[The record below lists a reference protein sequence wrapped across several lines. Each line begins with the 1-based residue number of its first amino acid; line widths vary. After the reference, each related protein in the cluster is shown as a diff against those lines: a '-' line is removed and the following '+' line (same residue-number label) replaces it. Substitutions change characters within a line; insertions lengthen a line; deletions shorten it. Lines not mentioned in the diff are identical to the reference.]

1 MYLSLNFACLLP
13 FPGKIVAMSTITHH
27 FFVCTNARPAGHPL
41 PSCAPRG
48 GAAVYAAF
56 TRELAKRGF
65 PEGVKVTASGCLTP
79 CNHGPNVVVYPAGAW
94 YANVTDADVP
104 VILAAI
110 LDGVGTAEHLR
121 LPDGVQ
127 LT

>member
-1 MYLSLNFACLLP
+1 MPN
-13 FPGKIVAMSTITHH
+13 ITHH
-27 FFVCTNARPAGHPL
+27 FFVCTNARPDGHPL

-56 TRELAKRGF
+56 AKELAKRGY
-65 PEGVKVTASGCLTP
+65 PAGVKVTASGCLTP
-79 CNHGPNVVVYPAGAW
+79 CNHGPNVVVYPAGDW
-94 YANVTDADVP
+94 YANVAAADVSTL
-104 VILAAI
+104 LAAV

-121 LPDGVQ
+121 LPGGVQ